1 MPPANNELVRN
12 MKSRIYAMLIA
23 SLGATVFMLA
33 ANETFAGSRASSH
46 GAFAASHRFAAH
58 RFRNHQRSN
67 SAFVWSGDYDSFYGP
82 GSEPGFDGALPL
94 PSDIRSSNAS
104 DIPWDWAHRYPP
116 LVTPSA
122 RPYVSSCD
130 PETVKVPDGRG
141 GTGEVNIIRC
151 Y

>member
-1 MPPANNELVRN
+1 
-12 MKSRIYAMLIA
+12 MKSRIYGMLLA
-23 SLGATVFMLA
+23 SLGAAVFLLA
-33 ANETFAGSRASSH
+33 ADETFAGSRAMGH
-46 GAFAASHRFAAH
+46 GGGAAFNRAGAH
-58 RFRNHQRSN
+58 RFRHHQK
-67 SAFVWSGDYDSFYGP
+67 FDDGFFWSGDFGSYGP
-82 GSEPGFDGALPL
+82 SGAPGFDGTLP
-94 PSDIRSSNAS
+94 PPGDFRSSNAS

-130 PETVKVPDGRG
+130 PETVKVPDGHG